1 MSIQGGANLFKFK
14 YAVTIIVLVFG
25 FIEQA
30 MPEEMV
36 AFESLPPRLG
46 RLLSEPLLPLSL
58 GIDPSVLVARQKPVG
73 DSLIDLSLL
82 YQQLKPSVL
91 RLLVVEISP
100 DQKRKLIGSGSA
112 VAIDTRTLVTNCH
125 IIMKNEYLVFARD
138 IRGKNHRLQIQSQ
151 DRGTDRCVYKAMA
164 DVFEPVKNFRPVGT
178 LKIGERVFAI
188 GNPKGFESVITEGLL
203 AGIKSKAE
211 RRVLLTS
218 ANIAKGSSGGALFDY
233 AGHLIGITMG
243 IVNDAEY
250 LGITIPISDF
260 LQPR

>member
-1 MSIQGGANLFKFK
+1 VLKEFELFILRSCILTIVCLLVLIQPAW
-14 YAVTIIVLVFG
+14 TQE
-25 FIEQA
+25 IEST
-30 MPEEMV
+30 EK
-36 AFESLPPRLG
+36 LPPRLG

-58 GIDPSVLVARQKPVG
+58 GIDPSVLAARQKPVG
-73 DSLIDLSLL
+73 DSLVDLSVL
-82 YQQLKPSVL
+82 YQQLRPSVL
-91 RLLVVEISP
+91 RLLVVEILP

-112 VAIDTRTLVTNCH
+112 VAIDARTLVTNCH
-125 IIMKNEYLVFARD
+125 IVMKNDYLVFARD
-138 IRGKNHRLQIQSQ
+138 IHGKNHRLQIQAQ
-151 DRGTDRCVYKAMA
+151 DRGTDRCVYKAGA
-164 DVFEPVKNFRPVGT
+164 DVFEAVKSFRPVST

-203 AGIKSKAE
+203 AGMKSKAE

-260 LQPR
+260 LQQR